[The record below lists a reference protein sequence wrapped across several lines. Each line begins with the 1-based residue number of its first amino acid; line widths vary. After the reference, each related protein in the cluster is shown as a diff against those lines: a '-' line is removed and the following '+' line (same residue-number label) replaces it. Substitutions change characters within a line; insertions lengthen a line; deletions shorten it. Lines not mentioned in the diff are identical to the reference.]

1 MNNIRKRTGRLR
13 ADIRKK
19 MEHSAFSQEQIFQRR
34 MNQNKVKNT
43 MQEMW
48 ENYLTFN
55 ALEL

>member
-1 MNNIRKRTGRLR
+1 MNNTRKRTGRIR

-19 MEHSAFSQEQIFQRR
+19 MQYNPFSQEKNFQRR
-34 MNQNKVKNT
+34 ASQNKVKNT
-43 MQEMW
+43 MLEMW